1 MKISEERERGC
12 NTEGGC
18 GRPVGSRLISSI
30 PATVY
35 RIRTD
40 DIKEI
45 NEDSYLQIL
54 FGAYRDESTKYIVL
68 KYVISYLSLIAG

>member
-1 MKISEERERGC
+1 MKISQREREKGVI
-12 NTEGGC
+12 EGRDGGS

-40 DIKEI
+40 DTKEI
-45 NEDSYLQIL
+45 NEDSYK
-54 FGAYRDESTKYIVL
+54 F
-68 KYVISYLSLIAG
+68 ISITAMKALLG

>member
-1 MKISEERERGC
+1 MKISEEREKGVVE
-12 NTEGGC
+12 TEGGS

-30 PATVY
+30 PVY

-68 KYVISYLSLIAG
+68 K